1 MRGFSN
7 TSFPGCVIIR
17 DVGESP
23 DAWHSTPDLGKAC
36 ELQLQNMLKDR
47 PSEAAAAWGKYRT
60 TLWQTDARGQFDQ
73 LPSARLL
80 ELITATRVTKGIDRW
95 EKHTGINE
103 RGRQ

>member
-1 MRGFSN
+1 
-7 TSFPGCVIIR
+7 
-17 DVGESP
+17 
-23 DAWHSTPDLGKAC
+23 
-36 ELQLQNMLKDR
+36 MLKDR